1 MQTFGVVCAEFPVM
15 AGRAGVS
22 GDLGEPDAH
31 ESRLGHDT
39 EGCGDEIEELFEIF
53 AAAHAEEEVVA
64 AVHAVQELQAGVRV
78 LIAGEEFEAGDEGVY
93 GLTDSR
99 EHGSAA
105 ADMGAVVHL
114 GGQKIDDF
122 AGHPA
127 PAAVIDGVGAVVLEI
142 VRHSGK
148 LDGVGVETRQ
158 SGCVPGVVSL
168 RQHARLD
175 DGLGIGKLDA
185 FRVGEGLLGIEELVL

>member
-1 MQTFGVVCAEFPVM
+1 
-15 AGRAGVS
+15 
-22 GDLGEPDAH
+22 
-31 ESRLGHDT
+31 
-39 EGCGDEIEELFEIF
+39 
-53 AAAHAEEEVVA
+53 
-64 AVHAVQELQAGVRV
+64 
-78 LIAGEEFEAGDEGVY
+78 
-93 GLTDSR
+93 
-99 EHGSAA
+99 
-105 ADMGAVVHL
+105 MGAVVHL

-185 FRVGEGLLGIEELVL
+185 FRVGEGLLGIAELVL